1 MPKRENVRAKKQDI
15 LYDKTTGGSSPVPSC
30 SQPLRIFNLTQSC
43 VLCMYMDFLC
53 KLCINPL
60 RHPLCRVKAPT
71 VI

>member
-43 VLCMYMDFLC
+43 VLCMYMDFLHW
-53 KLCINPL
+53 LQSRLYHLGIYL
-60 RHPLCRVKAPT
+60 RANT
-71 VI
+71 